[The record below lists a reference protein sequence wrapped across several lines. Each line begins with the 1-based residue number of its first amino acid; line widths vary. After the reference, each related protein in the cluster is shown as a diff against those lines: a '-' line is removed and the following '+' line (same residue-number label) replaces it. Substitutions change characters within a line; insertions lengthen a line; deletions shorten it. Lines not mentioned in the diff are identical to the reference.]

1 MGVVSTIMG
10 MIGFGM
16 GFSAGLVAG
25 YFLLIY
31 VLPNDVKDPQV
42 RPLVEQSSEFLQT
55 LLPEIPLW
63 IKNPDYDR
71 LDWLN
76 KFIECMWPY
85 LDKAICKT
93 VKQIAEP
100 IIAEQIP
107 QYKIDSVEFEQ
118 LTLGGLPPT
127 FQGMKVYTTEEKE
140 LMMELGL
147 KWAGTPNILVAVK
160 AFGLKATAQV
170 IDFQVFASPRITM
183 KPLVPT
189 FPCFANI
196 FVSLMEKPHVD
207 FGVKLFGA
215 DAMSIPGAYRMVQE
229 IIKDQVA
236 NMYLW
241 PKRLEV
247 QIMDPMKAMQRP
259 VGMVHV
265 NVIRAMNLKKKDL
278 LGSADPYVKLALHD
292 DKMQSKQTSVKKNN
306 LNPEWNEEF
315 SLVVKDPQ
323 AQDLVITLY
332 DWEKVGSH
340 EKMGLNVVHLKDLTP
355 EEPKLVTLDVL
366 KNLNPDD
373 PQNEKARGHLVVEV
387 NYKPF
392 GEQELASCN
401 IAIGEVEKAPQGTP
415 EGGGVLVVIVHE
427 AEDLEGKNHNN
438 PSARLHFRG
447 EMRKTK
453 RLRKNRDPRWEEE
466 FQFVLEEPPSNER
479 IHIEVTSSSK
489 RMGGFRYPKET
500 LGYADINLADVV
512 SNKRINERYHLI
524 DSRNGRIQ
532 VEMQWRTA
540 T

>member
-1 MGVVSTIMG
+1 MQRE
-10 MIGFGM
+10 
-16 GFSAGLVAG
+16 
-25 YFLLIY
+25 
-31 VLPNDVKDPQV
+31 DPEV
-42 RPLVEQSSEFLQT
+42 RPLVEQSSEFLET

-71 LDWLN
+71 MDWLN

-107 QYKIDSVEFEQ
+107 KFKIESVEFEQ

-127 FQGMKVYTTEEKE
+127 FQGMKVYSTEEKE

-170 IDFQVFASPRITM
+170 IDFQVFASPRITL

-196 FVSLMEKPHVD
+196 YVSLMEKPHVD
-207 FGVKLFGA
+207 FGVKLLGA
-215 DAMSIPGAYRMVQE
+215 DAMAIPGAYRVVQE

-236 NMYLW
+236 DMYLW

-247 QIMDPMKAMQRP
+247 QIMDPAKAMQRP
-259 VGMVHV
+259 VGILHV
-265 NVIRAMNLKKKDL
+265 KVVRATKLKKKDL
-278 LGSADPYVKLALHD
+278 IGSSDPYVKLRLHD
-292 DKMQSKQTSVKKNN
+292 DKVQSKQTTVKRNN

-315 SLVVKDPQ
+315 SLIVKDPQ
-323 AQDLVITLY
+323 AQDLVLTLY
-332 DWEKVGSH
+332 DWEQVGSH
-340 EKMGLNVVHLKDLTP
+340 DKMGLNVVHLKDLTP
-355 EEPKLVTLDVL
+355 EEPKVVTLDVL

-373 PQNEKARGHLVVEV
+373 AQNEKARGQLVVEV
-387 NYKPF
+387 NYKPY
-392 GEQELASCN
+392 GEDELPSMIVA
-401 IAIGEVEKAPQGTP
+401 GEVESAPEGTP
-415 EGGGVLVVIVHE
+415 EGGGVLVIIVHE
-427 AEDLEGKNHNN
+427 AEDLEGKHHMN

-447 EMRKTK
+447 EVRKTK
-453 RLRKNRDPRWEEE
+453 RLRKNRDPRWDEE
-466 FQFVLEEPPSNER
+466 FQFVLNEAPANDR

-489 RMGGFRYPKET
+489 KMGVLRYPKET
-500 LGYADINLADVV
+500 LGFVDIHLGDVV
-512 SNKRINERYHLI
+512 NNKRINERYNLI
-524 DSRNGRIQ
+524 DSKNGRIQ
-532 VEMQWRTA
+532 IEMQWRTA
-540 T
+540 SS